1 MVYLFALQTV
11 ESSPYGENL
20 EGDAVNLSQ
29 LVLIFPSYFPE
40 NDCTKIYRVVLRLDG
55 IGCVSNSSL

>member
-1 MVYLFALQTV
+1 MCLFALQTV

-29 LVLIFPSYFPE
+29 LVYIFPSYFTE
-40 NDCTKIYRVVLRLDG
+40 ND
-55 IGCVSNSSL
+55 